1 MFRNISGTSLA
12 KRTKLIH
19 QLHSI
24 MKKLLNLSLAA
35 AFLASCAP
43 QQPTNQFTLNGTISG
58 VDGQY
63 IYMEYALNDSTVIND
78 SILVSNGTFEFKGT
92 LNKPCVQGQIY
103 MGDASDWQNKQ
114 RFRLFLEPKTMT
126 IAIDAENF
134 STPEIQGSLA
144 QAQEDSLNA
153 AVKIIQEEAAD
164 LYKALEA
171 ETDHEKAADIREQ
184 LEPYQDRMRAVQ
196 VEFVKT
202 HPNSFISPYYMRF
215 LMGNMNYSEIKAIYD
230 SFSSEVKQY
239 GGVEEIEKELAALA
253 NVQPGAM
260 APDIRKEDV
269 NGDTVSISALRGKVV
284 LVDFW
289 ASWCVPCRK
298 SFPHV
303 KALYEKYHKKG
314 FEVFCVGDNDSTPDK
329 WKEAIKQDGVEKF
342 YHVLRGL
349 RSYKDENGRH
359 QFDRSQDVSDRYA
372 IHYLPTKYLID
383 REGKIV
389 GKFNDEELDAKL
401 KEMFEE

>member
-1 MFRNISGTSLA
+1 MSTE
-12 KRTKLIH
+12 
-19 QLHSI
+19 
-24 MKKLLNLSLAA
+24 
-35 AFLASCAP
+35 
-43 QQPTNQFTLNGTISG
+43 
-58 VDGQY
+58 GQ
-63 IYMEYALNDSTVIND
+63 
-78 SILVSNGTFEFKGT
+78 
-92 LNKPCVQGQIY
+92 
-103 MGDASDWQNKQ
+103 
-114 RFRLFLEPKTMT
+114 
-126 IAIDAENF
+126 
-134 STPEIQGSLA
+134 
-144 QAQEDSLNA
+144 
-153 AVKIIQEEAAD
+153 
-164 LYKALEA
+164 
-171 ETDHEKAADIREQ
+171 
-184 LEPYQDRMRAVQ
+184 
-196 VEFVKT
+196 
-202 HPNSFISPYYMRF
+202 
-215 LMGNMNYSEIKAIYD
+215 
-230 SFSSEVKQY
+230 QY

-269 NGDTVSISALRGKVV
+269 NGDTVSISALKGKVV

-349 RSYKDENGRH
+349 RSYKDENGRR

-401 KEMFEE
+401 KEMFGE